1 MVEEKQV
8 IEALRQVLDPELM
21 INIIDLGLVYDIRIG
36 KNIIEVD
43 YTLTYP
49 GCPLAPEIERN
60 IVGTLKRDLGVR
72 KIRTFV
78 VWSPPW
84 DPVRMTEEARF
95 AMGYP
100 V

>member
-1 MVEEKQV
+1 MIEEKQV

-36 KNIIEVD
+36 KDIIEVD

-60 IVGTLKRDLGVR
+60 IIKTLKGEFGVE
-72 KIRTFV
+72 KIRTFT

-84 DPVRMTEEARF
+84 NPVRMTEEARF

>member
-1 MVEEKQV
+1 MIEEKQV
-8 IEALRQVLDPELM
+8 IQSLRKVLDPELM
-21 INIIDLGLVYDIRIG
+21 INIIDLGLVYDIRLG
-36 KNIIEVD
+36 EGIIEVD

-60 IVGTLKRDLGVR
+60 IIKTLKEDLEVE
-72 KIRTFV
+72 KVRTFT

-84 DPVRMTEEARF
+84 NPVRMSEEARF